1 SEVAH
6 EWLNAPNPSAKP
18 NSDVLRPYY
27 NGNDLT
33 KRARQAWTVD
43 FGVDMPLEKAA
54 SYEKPF
60 GYMERKVK
68 PIREKNRREAYA
80 KYWWIYAE
88 SRPAMRES
96 FSSHSRFLA
105 TCMVVSRCA
114 PGHDRFT
121 HPLDTRPGF
130 A

>member
-1 SEVAH
+1 TENSRMLDRMNVKEISPQLAAESRTHTATIIKANTGVSFMGITPAGPFDIPSEVAH

-68 PIREKNRREAYA
+68 PIRE
-80 KYWWIYAE
+80 
-88 SRPAMRES
+88 
-96 FSSHSRFLA
+96 
-105 TCMVVSRCA
+105 
-114 PGHDRFT
+114 
-121 HPLDTRPGF
+121 
-130 A
+130 